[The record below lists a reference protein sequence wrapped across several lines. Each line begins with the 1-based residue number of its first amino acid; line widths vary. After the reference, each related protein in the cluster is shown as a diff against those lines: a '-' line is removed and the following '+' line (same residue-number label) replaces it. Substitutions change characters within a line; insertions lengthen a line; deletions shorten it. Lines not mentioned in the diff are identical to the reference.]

1 VRGDDRFHYFEHEPR
16 PKTDMDPEMLELH
29 RGIAERNA
37 KILYRGTG
45 VMSFNDPA
53 ALRG

>member
-1 VRGDDRFHYFEHEPR
+1 
-16 PKTDMDPEMLELH
+16 MDPELLELH
-29 RGIAERNA
+29 REIAARNA

-45 VMSFNDPA
+45 VTSFNDPA